1 MKKVL
6 ILAASILILY
16 CGDAIAQNKGTWS
29 VKQTVTGTITDAASG
44 AVIAGANIDVP
55 GIASA
60 ITDDNGRY
68 SLSLPEA
75 EMIMTATAEGYAKR
89 EVFVRGRSN
98 IDVVL
103 YETAYKGATKI
114 IATPH
119 GDQAS
124 STSVYSWFG
133 VTEDNLA
140 STAVTPDV
148 LLKTQVSGLNVQTRS
163 GTPASGSN
171 FFLRGLNTM
180 NAGAEP
186 LFVVDGM
193 PYENTDYATSLI
205 GNYYANPLASINP
218 KDIESITVLK
228 DGSSLYGSKG
238 ANGVILI
245 KTLRSS
251 VLETK
256 INVRVTSG
264 IGFECSELPVLNRSD
279 HKFLLAEL
287 YQKAYPT
294 VAPDVLNNTLP
305 FLNQTRPVKQPWGY
319 EGNIDY
325 YRYNQQTNWQE
336 TVYSP
341 TWNQDY
347 YLNVAG
353 GDDVATYVLSLGY
366 LKHQG
371 MVENTD
377 LSRFNTRFNS
387 EIKFSNTFRLLS
399 NMSFM
404 YGTKHLPNEGGNV
417 YLNPILA
424 ALVKAPFTATN
435 IYNEEGKRSPNLED
449 ADYWNLS
456 NPYVLVNNQSNL
468 VNINYRFF
476 GSFEFLYNIT
486 PNLDLAAL
494 MGLNFN
500 KEREKA
506 FYPSTGVG
514 FPSTVGSVSIFNQSQ
529 HRVDRLFSL
538 YGDVYANYKMALD
551 FRHLLT
557 VRAGFRYQDNAA
569 NDNFGESFN
578 SSSDDFKSL
587 QYGTSALRDI
597 DGSINDWL
605 WLSAYANIDY
615 AYKNKYFVNVQSA
628 FDHSSRYGTAVSTFI
643 LYPSV
648 GAAWLVSSETFM
660 QSFDQIDLL
669 KIRASYGI
677 TGNDDIGNYN
687 GDRYYHPYAL
697 VGQYGLVRTSLVN
710 TDLRPEKMA
719 RTGAGIDLSVLKE
732 RLNISLDLYSN
743 TVSDMVLSV
752 KPASISGSQY
762 NVLMNTGRMRNLGLD
777 LNLNTRLINTKDWK
791 WDVGLMVSSYKN
803 EVLDLG
809 GDTYYNQMWGAT
821 VETKVGQPLGVF
833 YGYKTEGVYATTDDA
848 NAAGL
853 NIREGLVLIPFTA
866 GDVRFVNQ
874 NTDNVIDASD
884 RVAIGDP
891 NPDVFGNINTGLKY
905 KNMTLNAVFSYSL
918 GGDVYNYARSQ
929 MESLSTTYNQ
939 FRSVLGRWR
948 QEGDVTTMPKASPGD
963 PMGNARF
970 SDRWIEDGS
979 YLRLK
984 NITLSYDL
992 NVNNPVIQSCAL
1004 YLTGENLLTF
1014 TQYKGL
1020 DPEFATGV
1028 SPLYM
1033 GIDPCTVPQPRLVS
1047 LGIKVGL

>member
-6 ILAASILILY
+6 ILAASVLILF
-16 CGDAIAQNKGTWS
+16 CGDAIAQNKGTRS
-29 VKQTVTGTITDAASG
+29 AKQTVTGTVTDAATG
-44 AVIAGANIDVP
+44 AVIAGASIDVP

-60 ITDDNGRY
+60 ITDDNGRF

-75 EMIMTATAEGYAKR
+75 EMIMAATAEGYAKR
-89 EVFVRGRSN
+89 EVFVRGRAKVD
-98 IDVVL
+98 IVL
-103 YETAYKGATKI
+103 YETAYKGATKMVT
-114 IATPH
+114 TPQ
-119 GDQAS
+119 GDLS
-124 STSVYSWFG
+124 SATSVYSWLG

-140 STAVTPDV
+140 SNAVTPDV

-163 GTPASGSN
+163 GTPGSGSN
-171 FFLRGLNTM
+171 FFLHGLNTM
-180 NAGAEP
+180 NAGAQP

-193 PYENTDYATSLI
+193 PYENTIYATSLI

-245 KTLRSS
+245 KTLKSKA
-251 VLETK
+251 LETK
-256 INVRVTSG
+256 INVRVTTG
-264 IGFECSELPVLNRSD
+264 IGFERSQLPVLSGSD
-279 HKFLLAEL
+279 HKALLSEL
-287 YQKAYPT
+287 YQKANPSIS
-294 VAPDVLNNTLP
+294 PDVLNNALP
-305 FLNQTRPVKQPWGY
+305 FLNQNVPVKQPWGY
-319 EGNIDY
+319 EGNVDY
-325 YRYNQQTNWQE
+325 YRYNQQTNWQD
-336 TVYSP
+336 VIYSP

-366 LKHQG
+366 LKHKG
-371 MVENTD
+371 IIENSD
-377 LSRFNTRFNS
+377 FSRFNTRFNS
-387 EIKFSNTFRLLS
+387 EIKFSNAFKVLS

-417 YLNPILA
+417 FLNPMLA

-435 IYNEEGKRSPNLED
+435 MYDQAGKQSPNLED

-456 NPYVLVNNQSNL
+456 NPYVLVNNRSNL

-476 GSFEFLYNIT
+476 GSFEFIYNVT
-486 PNLDLAAL
+486 PNVDVAAL

-500 KEREKA
+500 KEREKT

-514 FPSTVGSVSIFNQSQ
+514 FPSSAGSVSIFNQSQ

-538 YGDVYANYKMALD
+538 YGDMYAIYKKTFD
-551 FRHLLT
+551 YGNLLNI
-557 VRAGFRYQDNAA
+557 RAGLRYQNNAA
-569 NDNFGESFN
+569 NDNFGEAFN

-587 QYGTSALRDI
+587 QYGASALRDI
-597 DGSINDWL
+597 DGGINDWL
-605 WLSAYANIDY
+605 WTSIYANIDY
-615 AYKNKYFVNVQSA
+615 SLKNKYFFNVHSA

-643 LYPSV
+643 PYPSV
-648 GAAWLVSSETFM
+648 GAAWLMSSEDFM
-660 QSFDQIDLL
+660 QSFDQLDML

-677 TGNDDIGNYN
+677 SGNDDIGNYN

-710 TDLRPEKMA
+710 TDLRPEKMT
-719 RTGAGIDLSVLKE
+719 RIGAGIDLSVLKE

-752 KPASISGSQY
+752 KPASISGSQH
-762 NVLMNTGRMRNLGLD
+762 NVMMNAGEMRNLGLD
-777 LNLNTRLINTKDWK
+777 LNLNTRLINTRDWK
-791 WDVGLMVSSYKN
+791 WDVGLMVSTYKN

-809 GDTYYNQMWGAT
+809 GETFYNDMWGAT
-821 VETKVGQPLGVF
+821 VETKVGQPMGVF
-833 YGYKTEGVYATTDDA
+833 YGYKTDGVYATADDA
-848 NAAGL
+848 TAAGL
-853 NIREGLVLIPFTA
+853 NIREGLVLVPFTA
-866 GDVRFVNQ
+866 GDMRFVNQ
-874 NTDNVIDASD
+874 NSDNVIDATD

-891 NPDVFGNINTGLKY
+891 NPDIFGNISTGVTY
-905 KNMTLNAVFSYSL
+905 KNMALNAVFSYSL

-929 MESLSTTYNQ
+929 MESMSNAYNQ
-939 FRSVLGRWR
+939 FSSVLGRWR
-948 QEGDVTTMPKASPGD
+948 QEGDNTTMPKASPGD

-979 YLRLK
+979 YMRLK
-984 NITLSYDL
+984 NLTFAYDL
-992 NVNNPVIQSCAL
+992 QVKNNVIQNCSL
-1004 YLTGENLLTF
+1004 YLSGENLLTF
-1014 TQYKGL
+1014 TKYKGL

-1033 GIDPCTVPQPRLVS
+1033 GIDPCTVPQPRLIS